1 MKSIISKTLM
11 LVAIAAT
18 LLSFS
23 SKFSPASPVGGEG
36 FEISLNGKIVLQ
48 QFGKDMEN
56 VKTLQLSSASAN
68 DKLTIRY
75 HHCGK
80 VGKNRIV
87 TIKDEQNKLIKE
99 WHFNDAST
107 APGDMSCSVQ
117 DIISLKKGSNN
128 VFKIYYSSSELPNGR
143 QLASVI
149 VANTNKV
156 QP

>member
-1 MKSIISKTLM
+1 MKSIISKTIL

-48 QFGKDMEN
+48 QFGKDMDN

-68 DKLTIRY
+68 DKITIRY

-99 WHFNDAST
+99 WRFNDAST
-107 APGDMSCSVQ
+107 ALGDMSCSVQ
-117 DIISLKKGSNN
+117 DFISLKKGSNN

-143 QLASVI
+143 QLASVV
-149 VANTNKV
+149 VASTNKV

>member
-23 SKFSPASPVGGEG
+23 SKLSPASPVGGEG

-99 WHFNDAST
+99 WRFNDAST
-107 APGDMSCSVQ
+107 ALGDMSCSVQ

-128 VFKIYYSSSELPNGR
+128 IFKIYYSSSELPNGR

>member
-1 MKSIISKTLM
+1 MKSIISKTLT

-23 SKFSPASPVGGEG
+23 PNFGGEG

-48 QFGKDMEN
+48 QFGKDMDN

-99 WHFNDAST
+99 WRFNDAST
-107 APGDMSCSVQ
+107 ALGDMSCSVQ
-117 DIISLKKGSNN
+117 DFISLKKGSNN

-143 QLASVI
+143 QLASVV
-149 VANTNKV
+149 VASTNKV

>member
-1 MKSIISKTLM
+1 MKSIISKSLM

-18 LLSFS
+18 TLSFS
-23 SKFSPASPVGGEG
+23 SNFGGEG

-48 QFGKDMEN
+48 QFGKDMDN

-87 TIKDEQNKLIKE
+87 SVKDGQNKLIKE
-99 WHFNDAST
+99 WRFNDAST
-107 APGDMSCSVQ
+107 ALGEMSCSVQ
-117 DIISLKKGSNN
+117 EIISLKKGSNN
-128 VFKIYYSSSELPNGR
+128 VFNIYYSSSELPNGR

>member
-1 MKSIISKTLM
+1 MKSIISKTIT

-48 QFGKDMEN
+48 QFGKDLDN
-56 VKTLQLSSASAN
+56 VKTLQLSSASPN

-87 TIKDEQNKLIKE
+87 TIKDEQNKLVKE
-99 WHFNDAST
+99 WRFNDAST
-107 APGDMSCSVQ
+107 VLGNMSCSVQ